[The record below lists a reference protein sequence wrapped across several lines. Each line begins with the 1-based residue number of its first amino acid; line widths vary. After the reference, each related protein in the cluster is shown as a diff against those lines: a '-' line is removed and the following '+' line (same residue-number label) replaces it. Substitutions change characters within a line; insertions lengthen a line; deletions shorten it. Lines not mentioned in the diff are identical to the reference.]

1 MYEDAIKIDP
11 RFADAYYGKG
21 LLIIFIKK
29 RKFSLQFIKVLTS
42 H

>member
-1 MYEDAIKIDP
+1 MYDSAIKIDP

-21 LLIIFIKK
+21 LLIISTN
-29 RKFSLQFIKVLTS
+29 RKCSLQFIKLLTS